1 MRHAEHSTHIRR
13 RSRTRRGLSLL
24 ECMLAVGMLGLSA
37 SMIAGALSYA
47 YRAQNRELGTL
58 GAAELASTLILQY
71 LDERESMPSAGLPI
85 AYGPEGN
92 EVFYRWDLSDK
103 PARLENNPRAEA
115 QAETNATG
123 ASMADRFRQITI
135 RVWRSEESEG
145 SFTYTGGSGTAVI
158 TRLYHPLAFEYR
170 SPDTLQKMV
179 ESEEGV
185 RRLMEQIMGAGDQ
198 PIEIGT
204 TQASSESNSGGGR

>member
-1 MRHAEHSTHIRR
+1 MRQPAHSTPS
-13 RSRTRRGLSLL
+13 SRPLHARRGLSLL

-37 SMIAGALSYA
+37 SMIATALSYT
-47 YRAQNRELGTL
+47 YRSQNRELGTL
-58 GAAELASTLILQY
+58 GAAELASTLVLQY
-71 LDERESMPSAGLPI
+71 LDERESMPASGLPI
-85 AYGPEGN
+85 AYGPEGS

-135 RVWRSEESEG
+135 RVWRSEQSEG

-204 TQASSESNSGGGR
+204 TQGSAESGGGR